1 MARVRHAPTRAA
13 SERELSKNGQE
24 RIDRFIAQGVTTVE
38 VKSGYGLTLEDEL
51 KMLAY
56 PWQIVHFNDAAIRED
71 YDLISSGRKSRPV
84 SHTNK
89 AINTENIFI
98 EPGAKVEHC
107 ILNASAGPIYI
118 GKNAE
123 LMEGSMIRGPVAI
136 CEGAVIKMGTRI
148 YGATTIGPYCVA
160 GGEIKNTVMFGYSNK
175 AHDGYLGDTVIG
187 EWCNMGAGASC
198 SNVKN
203 NCSDVKY
210 WVDADKKEVSAG
222 PKGGLLMGDHSRAA
236 INTSFNT
243 GTVVGVCC
251 NVFAQGLTPKLIP
264 SFSWGCD
271 GITRYKLSKAIEDA
285 GKWKKLKGKKITAKE
300 KQIFTDIYKKY

>member
-1 MARVRHAPTRAA
+1 MTEPHALKG
-13 SERELSKNGQE
+13 EELSFN
-24 RIDRFIAQGVTTVE
+24 
-38 VKSGYGLTLEDEL
+38 EL
-51 KMLAY
+51 
-56 PWQIVHFNDAAIRED
+56 D
-71 YDLISSGRKSRPV
+71 
-84 SHTNK
+84 
-89 AINTENIFI
+89 
-98 EPGAKVEHC
+98 
-107 ILNASAGPIYI
+107 
-118 GKNAE
+118 
-123 LMEGSMIRGPVAI
+123 
-136 CEGAVIKMGTRI
+136 
-148 YGATTIGPYCVA
+148 CVA